1 MGLFN
6 ELFGGDPKLVWVKR
20 NIYSYSVSDSGRYRI
35 HHGEGSFAITS
46 AGKTTSYYNG
56 SMGSNLDCP

>member
-1 MGLFN
+1 
-6 ELFGGDPKLVWVKR
+6 
-20 NIYSYSVSDSGRYRI
+20 VSDSGRYRI